1 MPFDFLKRKKDEPA
15 AVEDPSSA
23 ASEVERGRGT
33 VFDGY
38 TEEWRLVG
46 RMAVESRMSDA
57 LNKREPITISDVRWA
72 PIDGSSPLAEAPGLQ
87 SIDPYDLIIVIV
99 GRDTLPPMSE
109 AERSAHR
116 IHKVHYELLLEVPPF
131 KVIGTVALYPGSDPT
146 RLLDRS
152 SEMFVPVVGA
162 RAMLGDQ
169 QIETGD
175 VEDIL
180 VNRFYL
186 RGVTQVDSRTG
197 ERAEPIPNLTP
208 GSPGNPMSV
217 EDPDREV

>member
-1 MPFDFLKRKKDEPA
+1 MPFDFLKRNKDEPTPVA
-15 AVEDPSSA
+15 PSSPLAEGPA
-23 ASEVERGRGT
+23 ATRGT

-46 RMAVESRMSDA
+46 RMAVDTRMSDA
-57 LNKREPITISDVRWA
+57 LNRREPITISDVRWA
-72 PIDGSSPLAEAPGLQ
+72 PIDGSAPFAEAPGLQ

-99 GRDTLPPMSE
+99 GQDTLPPMTDE
-109 AERSAHR
+109 ERTAHR
-116 IHKVHYELLLEVPPF
+116 IHKVTYELLLEAPPF
-131 KVIGTVALYPGSDPT
+131 KVYGTVAMYPGADPM

-162 RAMLGDQ
+162 RATLRDQ
-169 QIETGD
+169 PIETGQ

-186 RGVTQVDSRTG
+186 RAVEQVDTRTG
-197 ERAEPIPNLTP
+197 ERAQPIPGLTP
-208 GSPGNPMSV
+208 GSPGRPMTGGD
-217 EDPDREV
+217 EDLEG

>member
-1 MPFDFLKRKKDEPA
+1 MPFDFLKRNKDEPPPEPPQPTA
-15 AVEDPSSA
+15 PSPPA
-23 ASEVERGRGT
+23 GRGT

-46 RMAVESRMSDA
+46 RMAVDTRMSDT

-72 PIDGSSPLAEAPGLQ
+72 PIDGSAPLAEAPGLQ

-99 GRDTLPPMSE
+99 GRDTLPPMTE
-109 AERSAHR
+109 AERTAHR
-116 IHKVHYELLLEVPPF
+116 IHKVSYELLLEAPPF
-131 KVIGTVALYPGSDPT
+131 KVYGTVAMYPGADPM

-162 RAMLGDQ
+162 RATLNDQ
-169 QIETGD
+169 PIETGQ

-186 RGVTQVDSRTG
+186 RAVEQVDIRTG
-197 ERAEPIPNLTP
+197 ERAQPIPGLTP
-208 GSPGNPMSV
+208 GSPGRPMSRGD
-217 EDPDREV
+217 EDLEG